1 MSEVEIRISG
11 ELDVEIA
18 DRLEEFVH
26 ALTTDQIEQML
37 DMLTLEQSKAL
48 TRALR
53 ASLRRV
59 RERQRI
65 VREDLGR

>member
-11 ELDVEIA
+11 ELDVEVA
-18 DRLEEFVH
+18 DRLEDFIRI
-26 ALTTDQIEQML
+26 LTGDQIERVL
-37 DMLTLEQSKAL
+37 NMLTLEQSRAL
-48 TRALR
+48 TRAMN

-65 VREDLGR
+65 TREDLR